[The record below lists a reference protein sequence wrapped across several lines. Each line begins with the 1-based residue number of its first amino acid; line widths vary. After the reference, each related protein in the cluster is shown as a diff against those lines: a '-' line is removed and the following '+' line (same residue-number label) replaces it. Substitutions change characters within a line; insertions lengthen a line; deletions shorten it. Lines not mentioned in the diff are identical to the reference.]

1 MSDTKHGWVSQ
12 RADGLRARCGGP
24 GVCATC
30 DTETMHEKML
40 TGLSGGQ
47 YGTLAPTG
55 NTALD
60 QEMYAAGLE
69 KGEENTKHNAAIRAG
84 VPEGWKLVTKKTCYA
99 LMHDGAVIAT
109 LAGPESQAN
118 AAIIARMLAAPSCPT
133 CNDQG
138 AVGNILTAEP
148 CHNCAA
154 PGVSTVEDQAKPNGQ
169 NVGQI
174 VDEYIQEY
182 ELRGEDEE
190 GRDGVYSPNETERYM
205 IADAISGLLAEPE
218 FIAAIAGMHNA
229 PAAGDALADPALQ
242 KLFGEAITGALA
254 FGAQGLNPPPVGHWL
269 EPFWN
274 MARADAAAAAG
285 LALLDH
291 SLLRDVLGY
300 VEDAGPGDVWG
311 AAQSWMS
318 LRDAAIAAVHPA
330 PAAGGALTAAA
341 RDVLA
346 ERQRQV
352 EVEQY
357 EPDADDNYEQCE
369 LAYAAAAYAITPGQI
384 PPLDLWAGLWPWSIE
399 VFKPTDQRRNLV
411 KAGALILAEIERLDR
426 AAIAA
431 QAGGKDGDH

>member
-1 MSDTKHGWVSQ
+1 MPNPQSRLLALAAEAKQQYLAECAAGGEPAYPAWIEDALAV
-12 RADGLRARCGGP
+12 CG
-24 GVCATC
+24 
-30 DTETMHEKML
+30 
-40 TGLSGGQ
+40 GGQ
-47 YGTLAPTG
+47 YGTLARTG

-69 KGEENTKHNAAIRAG
+69 KGEEKTKHNAAIRAG

-229 PAAGDALADPALQ
+229 PAAGDAL
-242 KLFGEAITGALA
+242 
-254 FGAQGLNPPPVGHWL
+254 
-269 EPFWN
+269 
-274 MARADAAAAAG
+274 DAARWRFVRRKLCLTGNGDGTCAMQAINLPASIHG
-285 LALLDH
+285 WP
-291 SLLRDVLGY
+291 
-300 VEDAGPGDVWG
+300 EPGSAV
-311 AAQSWMS
+311 AEFC
-318 LRDAAIAAVHPA
+318 DAAIDAAL
-330 PAAGGALTAAA
+330 AAQRKGGA
-341 RDVLA
+341 
-346 ERQRQV
+346 
-352 EVEQY
+352 
-357 EPDADDNYEQCE
+357 
-369 LAYAAAAYAITPGQI
+369 
-384 PPLDLWAGLWPWSIE
+384 
-399 VFKPTDQRRNLV
+399 
-411 KAGALILAEIERLDR
+411 
-426 AAIAA
+426 
-431 QAGGKDGDH
+431 